1 MAAIDLGEFDA
12 LTFDCYGTLI
22 DWERGI
28 TETLAPVLARVE
40 HTPDDRLLEAY
51 ARHEAALET
60 GSYLPYREVVSRAM
74 AGVCAEH
81 GVEATAADRGM
92 FGASVGEWP
101 PFDDS
106 VDALR
111 RLSSRYRLGAIT
123 NCDDDLFARS
133 AERLDVEFDWVVS
146 AQQAGAYKPNAAMFL
161 LAEILIVRFHFDDL
175 GSRLTS
181 LVDIPL
187 EAIEMALGDDRGIVG
202 IVLDRRKHRLHG
214 ALRRADKLGYFVFW
228 NKDIVWRQADLAG
241 V

>member
-51 ARHEAALET
+51 ARHEAALEA

-161 LAEILIVRFHFDDL
+161 LALERIDVPLGRVLHVAQSLFHDHQTAKRL
-175 GSRLTS
+175 GLAT
-181 LVDIPL
+181 IW
-187 EAIEMALGDDRGIVG
+187 I
-202 IVLDRRKHRLHG
+202 DRRGGRPGGG
-214 ALRRADKLGYFVFW
+214 ATPPAEAKP
-228 NKDIVWRQADLAG
+228 DLTYPDMRSFAAAAVG
-241 V
+241 